1 MDENEKLKAETIND
15 LIKKMISVNDI
26 NYDLNSLLINISEN
40 IINGYVYY
48 YNNKENNSYEDIILD
63 KVVPILPQ
71 DIIFCINYSELKK
84 DKKGKDLIE
93 KIKESYI
100 KNNYENL
107 DVFLTKNEKG
117 KEKMYIVYT
126 FNRERALKLKDKEKY
141 MEISSSQIKWVA
153 QFRHVLEDYYKN
165 DNLKKLILKYDARNA
180 KNINFIINEINIF
193 INNNK
198 FK

>member
-1 MDENEKLKAETIND
+1 
-15 LIKKMISVNDI
+15 MISVNDI
-26 NYDLNSLLINISEN
+26 NYDLNSLLINISED

-48 YNNKENNSYEDIILD
+48 YKNKENNSYEDIILD

-117 KEKMYIVYT
+117 KEKMYIVY
-126 FNRERALKLKDKEKY
+126 RVEKE
-141 MEISSSQIKWVA
+141 
-153 QFRHVLEDYYKN
+153 H
-165 DNLKKLILKYDARNA
+165 
-180 KNINFIINEINIF
+180 
-193 INNNK
+193 
-198 FK
+198 